1 MPLADDPE
9 VPVKAVAPAK
19 EKFFYGGQAVIE
31 GVMMRGPRH
40 YAVAVRLPQTK
51 EIVVDRGE
59 LRAGVYTQ
67 RFWKLPFIRGLA
79 LMAETLHLGMK
90 SLIWS
95 VNMNARSKDVEIGK
109 REIAISLVTSAVFGL
124 LLFIVLPLVATG
136 FTVRRSNSFLF
147 VFVEGLIRVG
157 LILGYLSLIALLPD
171 VRRVFQYHGA
181 EHKTINTFEAEEP
194 MDVAHVRRAS
204 LLHPR
209 CGTGFLLV
217 VLVVSVILFTGV
229 AAFSPSWFWII
240 VSRIVGIP
248 VIAGV
253 SVEAIRWMAR
263 HRYNPVVKVLLLPV
277 LGTQRLTTRQ
287 PSDDQIEVAIAAFEA
302 ARAGEEA
309 AAA

>member
-1 MPLADDPE
+1 MPLPDEESEADQKVLP
-9 VPVKAVAPAK
+9 KK
-19 EKFFYGGQAVIE
+19 EPFFYGGAAVIE
-31 GVMMRGPRH
+31 GVMMRGRRH
-40 YAVAVRLPQTK
+40 YAVAVRVPSTLQ
-51 EIVVDRGE
+51 IVVDRGE
-59 LRAGVYTQ
+59 LNAPIYVNP
-67 RFWKLPFIRGLA
+67 FWKQPFVRGLA
-79 LMAETLHLGMK
+79 LIGEQMHLGMK
-90 SLIWS
+90 ALMWS
-95 VNMNARSKDVEIGK
+95 ANMNAGARDVQIGK
-109 REIAISLVTSAVFGL
+109 REITGSVAVAAVFGL
-124 LLFIVLPLVATG
+124 LLFIGLPLVLAG
-136 FTVRRSNSFLF
+136 AAVHRSGSFLF

-194 MDVAHVRRAS
+194 VDVAHVRRAS

-277 LGTQRLTTRQ
+277 LGTQRLTSRQ
-287 PSDDQIEVAIAAFEA
+287 PNDDQIEVAIAAFEA
-302 ARAGEEA
+302 ARAGVEA